1 MNPLLKIAYDYGC
14 QKAVEDFEKSADWK
28 SSLGKF
34 VYKNPFAVTGASYGG
49 LGGGIAG
56 AMNAEEGHGL
66 RGFLAGA
73 AGGSLLGAAGGKLS
87 QRFMDPKT
95 LSNLRI
101 AARVSR
107 EELLGKG
114 GLKAVPVRSSTG
126 GPPGVRME
134 NFDDRMSNIFKTRQD
149 KIDALKTYGL
159 GAGAALTAGVAGG
172 LGAGALSGAND
183 KPWYQRMNPFG

>member
-28 SSLGKF
+28 ADLVRRLS
-34 VYKNPFAVTGASYGG
+34 YDPMITRGA
-49 LGGGIAG
+49 LGGGLVGGAAG

-73 AGGSLLGAAGGKLS
+73 AGGAALGAGAGKLSQKHMDTDLLDNIGYKDWYLGLGKPLGSNGARLYDTALKEIAESPFASQIPKAYAGLGAAGL
-87 QRFMDPKT
+87 
-95 LSNLRI
+95 
-101 AARVSR
+101 
-107 EELLGKG
+107 
-114 GLKAVPVRSSTG
+114 
-126 GPPGVRME
+126 
-134 NFDDRMSNIFKTRQD
+134 
-149 KIDALKTYGL
+149 
-159 GAGAALTAGVAGG
+159 AGG